1 MKRADR
7 GRQILWSARAYAG
20 EYLGECE
27 ALPLLSS
34 TSGEAELRNVPRLLS
49 SPAARHFAAML
60 INLSE
65 RARYY
70 CPLEP
75 KATPC
80 HLMTVFV
87 ERVVNRSTD
96 VRVLVARLDVV
107 LDGCCAFASITAER
121 EPRIDV
127 PAVAYDG
134 WDGVWDI
141 VLKVL
146 RAIFST
152 HTGP

>member
-1 MKRADR
+1 MKPGDR
-7 GRQILWSARAYAG
+7 GRQILWSARAYTG
-20 EYLGECE
+20 GYLGECE

-34 TSGEAELRNVPRLLS
+34 TSGEAELRNIRRLLS
-49 SPAARHFAAML
+49 PPAARQFAAML

-80 HLMTVFV
+80 LLMTVFV
-87 ERVVNRSTD
+87 EHVENRSTD
-96 VRVLVARLDVV
+96 VKVLVARLDVV

-134 WDGVWDI
+134 RDGVWDI
-141 VLKVL
+141 VLKGL

-152 HTGP
+152 HIGP

>member
-1 MKRADR
+1 MERADR

-27 ALPLLSS
+27 ALPLVSS
-34 TSGEAELRNVPRLLS
+34 TSGEAELRNVRRLLS
-49 SPAARHFAAML
+49 SPAACHFAAML

-65 RARYY
+65 RARYNY
-70 CPLEP
+70 PLEP
-75 KATPC
+75 KAIPC

-87 ERVVNRSTD
+87 ERVENRSTD
-96 VRVLVARLDVV
+96 VKVLVARLDVV

-127 PAVAYDG
+127 PAVAYGDE
-134 WDGVWDI
+134 DGVWDI